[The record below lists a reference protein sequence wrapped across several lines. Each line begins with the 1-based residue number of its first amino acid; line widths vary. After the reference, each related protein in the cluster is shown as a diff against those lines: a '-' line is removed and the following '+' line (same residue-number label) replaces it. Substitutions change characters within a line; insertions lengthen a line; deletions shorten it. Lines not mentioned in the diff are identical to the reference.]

1 MPLLRHLRIGKARRD
16 DQSGSSPGQT
26 PSSRVG
32 GSTATQT
39 KPTLESRPDAAQ
51 PPDSQVK
58 GQGDTRSTTGSTFA
72 AHAETTLK
80 EAAEKLQKKLPE
92 EVQQDERFRI
102 KPIHGSADIN
112 AVSDSLQRSIGRL
125 MDQQEVPEQKQIL
138 VKALTNNWVKKAI
151 PFIHSGLSVAEV
163 QFSFGLAHS

>member
-1 MPLLRHLRIGKARRD
+1 MNIPAVNLPDVDG
-16 DQSGSSPGQT
+16 PG
-26 PSSRVG
+26 
-32 GSTATQT
+32 
-39 KPTLESRPDAAQ
+39 
-51 PPDSQVK
+51 
-58 GQGDTRSTTGSTFA
+58 
-72 AHAETTLK
+72 
-80 EAAEKLQKKLPE
+80 
-92 EVQQDERFRI
+92 
-102 KPIHGSADIN
+102 ADIN

>member
-1 MPLLRHLRIGKARRD
+1 MPPLRHLRIGKARRD
-16 DQSGSSPGQT
+16 DQSGSSSGQT

-39 KPTLESRPDAAQ
+39 KPTLEDAAQ

-72 AHAETTLK
+72 THAETTLN

-112 AVSDSLQRSIGRL
+112 AVSDSLQRSIGHL
-125 MDQQEVPEQKQIL
+125 MDQQEVPEQKQLL

-163 QFSFGLAHS
+163 QFSFGLAYS